1 MNLYLK
7 HGKKLSTV
15 TSIYLKDL
23 HIPAV
28 GTVEIDHTVEPAI
41 WFKSLIIDSMYI
53 DCDSRNVFWREKS
66 QDDNT
71 ESELEESSPF
81 VPRMTRAIY
90 DDGDCEDFE
99 LFDAVVN
106 LLKAVERKTFSEGQ
120 RAQEILRILHLY
132 ILPELV
138 LKTRD
143 VTLLQDALEM
153 VEGQIATTSE
163 NILSKNRGICLTE
176 NSLKAQRD
184 KLFTLNNFESEA
196 YLKTCNVDFLGELL
210 YDVERDSESLNCDLL
225 SQQSEVDRL
234 REAVTDEGKDKLQRV
249 RQARDEIFVSIQRYQ
264 AIRET
269 IKNVTVRAR
278 SKNSKRKKCQQ
289 NVFHEIYLELKG
301 RLLKEKQSVKIFC
314 EQKLKMASVREA
326 IVQVRDELL
335 QKGESYGFQTSREG
349 HGTSTDVLELNNNK
363 PSKWQTVED
372 KVKTIVQDGTSG
384 PSMAFKSF
392 CESIN
397 TKMTALVKEHDF
409 FHLPYDPSKENGM
422 ANGDSDEFVNIS
434 YTEALVDKQESN
446 FHVKEGRISSEYR
459 PYTHTIKEDILRHI
473 KEQSRWLID
482 SLEMESYTEKGNLSI
497 ELPQKVWV
505 CYESQL
511 YNQIMTPLS
520 QLYCLSYVDFA
531 SKLKEFIA
539 NKSLLELGID
549 EPWLNDEISAPPV
562 AIKQKFHEHEDQE
575 VSMTLKCSSLK
586 SGLSLTLGRMTLN
599 ELYQSAEKDCDD
611 IPDLWYC
618 PLDDDVFGCDM
629 QSLENVSRSSIIS
642 IATGQKSTRSSIIVE
657 IETVAEVLEPACH
670 ALEHC
675 VQATSVVEKMKSI
688 TKGYR
693 LVNSAVCRL
702 KSMHRRDSVDS
713 MVCCDEIIS
722 ASIVLLTLLR
732 KEEFAQIYSNLNLM
746 IDLMPSF
753 LTGSVH
759 DCSLTNF
766 YSAYQYLF
774 DKQVSL
780 SRVSNISR

>member
-15 TSIYLKDL
+15 TSIYLKDF

-106 LLKAVERKTFSEGQ
+106 LLETIEHKSKTFSESQ

-138 LKTRD
+138 LKTMD

-163 NILSKNRGICLTE
+163 NILSRNRGICLTE
-176 NSLKAQRD
+176 NSLKVQRD
-184 KLFTLNNFESEA
+184 KLFTLNNFESET
-196 YLKTCNVDFLGELL
+196 YLNTCNADFLGELL
-210 YDVERDSESLNCDLL
+210 YDVERDITSLNYDLV

-234 REAVTDEGKDKLQRV
+234 REAVSDEGRDKLQRI

-278 SKNSKRKKCQQ
+278 SKKRKKCQQ
-289 NVFHEIYLELKG
+289 NVFHEIYLELKD

-314 EQKLKMASVREA
+314 DQKLKMTSVREA
-326 IVQVRDELL
+326 LVQVRDELL

-349 HGTSTDVLELNNNK
+349 HGTSTDVLELNNNQ

-384 PSMAFKSF
+384 PSMAFKAF
-392 CESIN
+392 CASIN

-409 FHLPYDPSKENGM
+409 FHLPDDPSKESDM
-422 ANGDSDEFVNIS
+422 ANGDIDEFVNIS
-434 YTEALVDKQESN
+434 YPEGLVNQQENN
-446 FHVKEGRISSEYR
+446 FHVKEGRISSGYR

-473 KEQSRWLID
+473 KEQSRWLMEN
-482 SLEMESYTEKGNLSI
+482 LEMESSTEKGKLSI
-497 ELPQKVWV
+497 ELPQKVWA

-539 NKSLLELGID
+539 KKSLLELGID

-562 AIKQKFHEHEDQE
+562 AIKQKYHEHEDQE
-575 VSMTLKCSSLK
+575 VFMAFKSSSLK
-586 SGLSLTLGRMTLN
+586 SGLSLTLGRMTLD
-599 ELYQSAEKDCDD
+599 ELYQSAEKDCSD
-611 IPDLWYC
+611 IPDLLHC
-618 PLDDDVFGCDM
+618 PFDDDVFGCDM

-642 IATGQKSTRSSIIVE
+642 VATGQESTTSSILVE

-675 VQATSVVEKMKSI
+675 VQATSVVEKLKSI

-693 LVNSAVCRL
+693 LVNSKVCRL

-713 MVCCDEIIS
+713 MVCCDEILS
-722 ASIVLLTLLR
+722 TSIVLLTLLR

-753 LTGSVH
+753 LTGSIH

-780 SRVSNISR
+780 NRVSNLSR

>member
-7 HGKKLSTV
+7 HGKKISTV
-15 TSIYLKDL
+15 TSIYLKDF

-71 ESELEESSPF
+71 ESELEEPSPF

-99 LFDAVVN
+99 LFDAVVK
-106 LLKAVERKTFSEGQ
+106 LLKAIEHKTFSEVQ

-132 ILPELV
+132 ILPALV

-153 VEGQIATTSE
+153 VEGQIATTSK
-163 NILSKNRGICLTE
+163 NILGKNSGICLTE
-176 NSLKAQRD
+176 KSLKAQRD
-184 KLFTLNNFESEA
+184 KLFTENNFESET
-196 YLKTCNVDFLGELL
+196 YLKTYNVDFLGELL
-210 YDVERDSESLNCDLL
+210 YDVEKDIESLNYDLS

-234 REAVTDEGKDKLQRV
+234 REAVTDEGRDKLQRI
-249 RQARDEIFVSIQRYQ
+249 RQARDEIFVSIQKYQ

-269 IKNVTVRAR
+269 IKNVTVRAP
-278 SKNSKRKKCQQ
+278 SKKRNECKR
-289 NVFHEIYLELKG
+289 NVFHAIYLELKG
-301 RLLKEKQSVKIFC
+301 RLLKEKQSVKILC

-335 QKGESYGFQTSREG
+335 QKEESYGFQTSREG

-384 PSMAFKSF
+384 PSMTLKSF

-397 TKMTALVKEHDF
+397 TKLTALMKEHEF
-409 FHLPYDPSKENGM
+409 FHLPADDPSKENGM
-422 ANGDSDEFVNIS
+422 ADGDSDEFENIS
-434 YTEALVDKQESN
+434 YTEGLVNEQESN
-446 FHVKEGRISSEYR
+446 FHAKEGRISSGYR

-473 KEQSRWLID
+473 KEQSRWLMD
-482 SLEMESYTEKGNLSI
+482 SLEMESYTEKGKVSI
-497 ELPQKVWV
+497 ELSQKVWA

-520 QLYCLSYVDFA
+520 QLYYLSYVDFA

-539 NKSLLELGID
+539 KKSLIELGID
-549 EPWLNDEISAPPV
+549 ESWLNDEISTHPV
-562 AIKQKFHEHEDQE
+562 AMKQNFHEHEDQE
-575 VSMTLKCSSLK
+575 VSMALKSSSLK
-586 SGLSLTLGRMTLN
+586 SGLSLTLGRMTLS

-611 IPDLWYC
+611 IPDSLYC
-618 PLDDDVFGCDM
+618 PFDNDVFGGCDM
-629 QSLENVSRSSIIS
+629 QNLENVSRSSIS
-642 IATGQKSTRSSIIVE
+642 IATGQESIRSSIIVE

-670 ALEHC
+670 ARI
-675 VQATSVVEKMKSI
+675 QATSVVEKMK
-688 TKGYR
+688 
-693 LVNSAVCRL
+693 
-702 KSMHRRDSVDS
+702 
-713 MVCCDEIIS
+713 
-722 ASIVLLTLLR
+722 VLLKDT
-732 KEEFAQIYSNLNLM
+732 
-746 IDLMPSF
+746 
-753 LTGSVH
+753 V
-759 DCSLTNF
+759 
-766 YSAYQYLF
+766 
-774 DKQVSL
+774 
-780 SRVSNISR
+780 

>member
-7 HGKKLSTV
+7 HGKKISTV
-15 TSIYLKDL
+15 TSIYLKDF

-41 WFKSLIIDSMYI
+41 WFKSLIIDSIYI

-81 VPRMTRAIY
+81 VPRMTTAIF
-90 DDGDCEDFE
+90 DDGDCENFE
-99 LFDAVVN
+99 LFDAVVK
-106 LLKAVERKTFSEGQ
+106 LLKAIEHKTFSEGK

-153 VEGQIATTSE
+153 VEGQIATTSK
-163 NILSKNRGICLTE
+163 NILSKNSGICLTE
-176 NSLKAQRD
+176 YSLKPQRD
-184 KLFTLNNFESEA
+184 KLFTENNFESET
-196 YLKTCNVDFLGELL
+196 YLKTCNADFLGELL
-210 YDVERDSESLNCDLL
+210 YDVERDIESLNYDLS

-234 REAVTDEGKDKLQRV
+234 REAVTDEGRDKLQRI
-249 RQARDEIFVSIQRYQ
+249 RQARDEIFKSIQKYQ

-269 IKNVTVRAR
+269 IKNVTVRAP
-278 SKNSKRKKCQQ
+278 SKKHNKCKRNHYHGK
-289 NVFHEIYLELKG
+289 YLELKG
-301 RLLKEKQSVKIFC
+301 RLLKEKQSVKILC

-335 QKGESYGFQTSREG
+335 QKEESYGFQTSREG
-349 HGTSTDVLELNNNK
+349 HGTSTDVLELSNNK

-372 KVKTIVQDGTSG
+372 KVKTIVQDDTSG
-384 PSMAFKSF
+384 PSMTFKSF
-392 CESIN
+392 CESMKA
-397 TKMTALVKEHDF
+397 KMTALMKEHDF
-409 FHLPYDPSKENGM
+409 FHLPANDPSKENGM
-422 ANGDSDEFVNIS
+422 ANWDNDEFVNIS
-434 YTEALVDKQESN
+434 YTEGLVNKSEGN
-446 FHVKEGRISSEYR
+446 FHVKEGRISSGYR
-459 PYTHTIKEDILRHI
+459 PYIHTIKEDILRHI
-473 KEQSRWLID
+473 KEQSRWLMD
-482 SLEMESYTEKGNLSI
+482 SFEMESYTEKGKLSI
-497 ELPQKVWV
+497 ELPRKDWA

-520 QLYCLSYVDFA
+520 QLYYLSYVDFA

-539 NKSLLELGID
+539 KKSLLELGID
-549 EPWLNDEISAPPV
+549 ESWLNDEISIPLV
-562 AIKQKFHEHEDQE
+562 AIKEKFQEHEDQE
-575 VSMTLKCSSLK
+575 VSMALKYSFLT
-586 SGLSLTLGRMTLN
+586 SGLSLTFGRMTLD

-611 IPDLWYC
+611 IPDSLYC
-618 PLDDDVFGCDM
+618 PLDDDVFGGCDM

-642 IATGQKSTRSSIIVE
+642 IATEQESTRSSIIVE

-693 LVNSAVCRL
+693 LVNNKVCRL
-702 KSMHRRDSVDS
+702 KSMYRRGSVDS
-713 MVCCDEIIS
+713 MVCCDEILS
-722 ASIVLLTLLR
+722 ASIVLLTL
-732 KEEFAQIYSNLNLM
+732 
-746 IDLMPSF
+746 
-753 LTGSVH
+753 
-759 DCSLTNF
+759 
-766 YSAYQYLF
+766 
-774 DKQVSL
+774 
-780 SRVSNISR
+780 